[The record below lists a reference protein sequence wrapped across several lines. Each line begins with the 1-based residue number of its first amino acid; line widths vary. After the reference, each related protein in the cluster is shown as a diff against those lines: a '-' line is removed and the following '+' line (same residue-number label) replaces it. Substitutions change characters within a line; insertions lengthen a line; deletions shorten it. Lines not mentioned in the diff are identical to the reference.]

1 MKAILI
7 AMLTLVLTG
16 CEDRTQPQPDQC
28 MRAELFAKCLS
39 ALPAGPV
46 STQYNDWSEVVEAC
60 QNASY
65 YQSLRSLAQIKP
77 ECRP

>member
-7 AMLTLVLTG
+7 AVCALVLAG
-16 CEDRTQPQPDQC
+16 CEKVQGPQPDQC

-39 ALPAGPV
+39 LLPAGPS
-46 STQYNDWSEVVEAC
+46 STQYNDWSEVVDSC
-60 QNASY
+60 QNAAY
-65 YQSLRSLAQIKP
+65 YQSLRGQAQIKP